1 MFLFLLFLLLLSF
14 FSFSF
19 RRRDYYEIYFYYC
32 MSEFTERMD
41 YTITSS
47 SSLFPVPSLVY
58 RDTLNCSICLAYCP
72 APRLIRLSVCIDFWL
87 SLSIKESL
95 LMSTVRGL
103 TLPDRAHWLASL
115 LTVVMFASIAL
126 FTVLPEGYDQIS
138 CSQLLAEWIR

>member
-32 MSEFTERMD
+32 MSEFTEQYGLYNHLLPPYSQCQASYQSKTRIVQ
-41 YTITSS
+41 YVFRI
-47 SSLFPVPSLVY
+47 
-58 RDTLNCSICLAYCP
+58 
-72 APRLIRLSVCIDFWL
+72 APRQVLYGSVCIDFWL